1 MKEKLIPNDGL
12 NTFHIS
18 EEALSDLTFLIFKNN
33 RSPAY
38 EILSL
43 KLIGYL
49 SKMQSKEKMRAG
61 KPSYIRYRIPKPIK
75 HYPT

>member
-38 EILSL
+38 EIFVI
-43 KLIGYL
+43 KIN
-49 SKMQSKEKMRAG
+49 
-61 KPSYIRYRIPKPIK
+61 RILEQNAIK
-75 HYPT
+75 REDESWQTFIHKI